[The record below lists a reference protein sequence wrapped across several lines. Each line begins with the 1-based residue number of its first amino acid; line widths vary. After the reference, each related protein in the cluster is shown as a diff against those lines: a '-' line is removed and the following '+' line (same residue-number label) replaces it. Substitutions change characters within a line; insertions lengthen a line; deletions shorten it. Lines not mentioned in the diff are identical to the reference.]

1 MKTVT
6 SLLLVVAIAAGT
18 ASAAEPQKTSTKP
31 AAPTADHGKMT
42 MPGHAAP
49 DAFTVLDAN
58 KDGVLSKAELE
69 KHPMAAH
76 AGMVDANKDGVLNRS
91 EFAALQSM

>member
-6 SLLLVVAIAAGT
+6 SWLFVVAIAAGT
-18 ASAAEPQKTSTKP
+18 AYAAEPQKTSAKSV
-31 AAPTADHGKMT
+31 APTADHGKMT

-49 DAFTVLDAN
+49 DAFAVLDAN
-58 KDGVLSKAELE
+58 KDGALSKAELA

-76 AGMVDANKDGVLNRS
+76 ASMVDANKDGVLNRS
-91 EFAALQSM
+91 EFAALQGM